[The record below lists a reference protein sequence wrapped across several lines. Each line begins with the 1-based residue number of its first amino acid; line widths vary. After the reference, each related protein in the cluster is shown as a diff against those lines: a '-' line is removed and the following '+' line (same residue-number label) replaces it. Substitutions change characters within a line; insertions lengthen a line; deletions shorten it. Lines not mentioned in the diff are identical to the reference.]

1 MSHLQSLTL
10 HHFRNLNKVEVDC
23 NPRCNILYGL
33 NGSGKTSF
41 LEAIYY
47 LSLGRS
53 FRTRSTNRI
62 VQYDQPNFTIHSL
75 IQDRQIIPVGVERKA
90 NGQVLIKINHT
101 PVQSIAE
108 LAKLLP
114 TQLIYPDGHKI
125 LLGGSKPRR
134 QLMDWGVFHV
144 EHQFLSTW
152 QRAQRALLHRNALLK
167 DVSMDMTQLDVW
179 DEDLIQTTGLI
190 NQARQSYLD
199 RFIPLFYA
207 TLDQLLPDFEISLAY
222 QPGWDVHKP
231 FSETLLSNRKRDK
244 SQGFTQYGPHKA
256 DLLLTHRQ
264 RALSESISQGQ
275 QKLVNYALK
284 LAQGI
289 LLFNDTQIPSIY
301 LIDDLPAELDE
312 TKRRLLTQVL
322 SRMNAQVFLTGI
334 DQTQVA
340 SIASQIPSSMFHVEQ
355 GVITSA
361 KTSD

>member
-1 MSHLQSLTL
+1 MSHLQSLAL
-10 HHFRNLNKVEVDC
+10 HHFRNLDKVELDC

-75 IQDRQIIPVGVERKA
+75 IQERQIIPVGVERKA

-134 QLMDWGVFHV
+134 QFMDWGVFHV
-144 EHQFLSTW
+144 EHHFLSIW

-167 DVSMDMTQLDVW
+167 EITLDTTQLDVW
-179 DEDLIQTTGLI
+179 DEDLFQTSALI
-190 NQARQSYLD
+190 HQARQKYLD
-199 RFIPLFYA
+199 RFVPLFEK
-207 TLDQLLPDFEISLAY
+207 TLHQLLPDFEISLAY
-222 QPGWDVHKP
+222 HPGWDLNKP
-231 FSETLLSNRKRDK
+231 FSEILLANRKRDK

-289 LLFNDTQIPSIY
+289 LLYNDTETPSIY

-312 TKRRLLTQVL
+312 TKRHLLTNVL
-322 SRMNAQVFLTGI
+322 SEMNAQVFLTGI
-334 DQTQVA
+334 DQAQVA
-340 SIASQIPSSMFHVEQ
+340 SIASQIPSTMFHVEQ
-355 GVITSA
+355 GVIKAVS
-361 KTSD
+361 S